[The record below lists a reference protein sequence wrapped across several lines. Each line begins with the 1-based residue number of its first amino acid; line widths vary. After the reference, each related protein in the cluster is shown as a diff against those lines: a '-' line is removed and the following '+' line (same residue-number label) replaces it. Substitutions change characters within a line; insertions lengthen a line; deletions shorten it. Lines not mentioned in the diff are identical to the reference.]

1 MLTGL
6 SIEMIEFAGHQR
18 VQDPFAGRKEAP
30 MHTQTLNNIQR
41 TVAIAT
47 ALVVIG
53 GGLNILVMETLG
65 SFDPAVVILAL
76 YVGSWAF
83 VLGNTGLIVSS
94 IWYFIRRK
102 ALWSESTSGQPE
114 ARAPIGL
121 QPLAHHG
128 TSA

>member
-1 MLTGL
+1 M
-6 SIEMIEFAGHQR
+6 
-18 VQDPFAGRKEAP
+18 D
-30 MHTQTLNNIQR
+30 TQTLNNIQR

-65 SFDPAVVILAL
+65 SFDPALVILAL

-102 ALWSESTSGQPE
+102 ALWSESTSGQPKAHE
-114 ARAPIGL
+114 HAPTGL
-121 QPLAHHG
+121 HPLAHHG

>member
-1 MLTGL
+1 
-6 SIEMIEFAGHQR
+6 
-18 VQDPFAGRKEAP
+18 

-76 YVGSWAF
+76 YVGAWAF

-102 ALWSESTSGQPE
+102 ALWSESTSGQLE
-114 ARAPIGL
+114 AHEHAPIGL
-121 QPLAHHG
+121 QPLPHHG

>member
-1 MLTGL
+1 MN
-6 SIEMIEFAGHQR
+6 
-18 VQDPFAGRKEAP
+18 
-30 MHTQTLNNIQR
+30 TQTQKHIQQ
-41 TVAIAT
+41 TLATAT
-47 ALVVIG
+47 ALVVFG

-65 SFDPAVVILAL
+65 AIDPALVILAL

-83 VLGNTGLIVSS
+83 VLGNTGLMVSS

-114 ARAPIGL
+114 AHEHAPIGL
-121 QPLAHHG
+121 QPLPHHG

>member
-1 MLTGL
+1 M
-6 SIEMIEFAGHQR
+6 
-18 VQDPFAGRKEAP
+18 D
-30 MHTQTLNNIQR
+30 TQTLNNIQR

-83 VLGNTGLIVSS
+83 VLGNTPHGLLDMVLH
-94 IWYFIRRK
+94 K
-102 ALWSESTSGQPE
+102 EK
-114 ARAPIGL
+114 GL
-121 QPLAHHG
+121 VV
-128 TSA
+128 